1 MTDTTA
7 SAPFRCPVCKDV
19 LVIDGRV
26 ARCAQNHCFDQ
37 AKQGYWNL
45 LTVQR
50 KKSKQPGDNA
60 EMILARER
68 LLNSSA
74 YDELSNAINQLIIQT
89 LNTLAPGISA
99 PSILDAGC
107 GEGFYTHR
115 LLQSLSAVFPDT
127 QCIGF
132 DISQPAIKAACKRTE
147 GIHWLVASSA
157 DTPVENQS
165 QNLVLALF
173 TRLMPQEFQRILKS
187 NGALLVATTGKDHLL
202 ELRQVIYDEV
212 IQKPFNPSSQLA
224 PRLLP
229 LSTTE
234 QSTNGQRS
242 TNEQNAGNIQPAMNV
257 RYQTRIEKAS
267 LIQDLLLMTPHYWKI
282 KAEAKSKLDALDT
295 LTVTVDVNLWLYK
308 PQPE

>member
-1 MTDTTA
+1 MTDTT
-7 SAPFRCPVCKDV
+7 SPAPFRCPVCHDA
-19 LVIDGRV
+19 LAIDGRV
-26 ARCAQNHCFDQ
+26 ARCTHNHCFDQ

-68 LLNSSA
+68 LLNSGA

-89 LNTLAPGISA
+89 LNILAPGTSA
-99 PSILDAGC
+99 PNILDAGC

-147 GIHWLVASSA
+147 DIHWLVASSA

-224 PRLLP
+224 PWLLP

-234 QSTNGQRS
+234 QSTN
-242 TNEQNAGNIQPAMNV
+242 EQDAGSNQPAMNV

-282 KAEAKSKLDALDT
+282 KSEAKSKLDALDT